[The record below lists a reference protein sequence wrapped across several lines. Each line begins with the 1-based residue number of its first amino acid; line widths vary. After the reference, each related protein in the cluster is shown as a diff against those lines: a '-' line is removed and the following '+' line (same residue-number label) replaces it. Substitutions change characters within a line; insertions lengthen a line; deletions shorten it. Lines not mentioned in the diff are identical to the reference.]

1 VGFET
6 IRFDVSQGVA
16 RVTLARPE
24 AANTI
29 GLALARELAEAAL
42 RCDEDRSVR
51 AVLLTGEGKLF
62 CGGGDIGAFA
72 EAGDGVPALLK
83 QITAHLHVAVSR
95 FARGRAPVIA
105 AVNGAA
111 AGAGLALACAADVAL
126 ASDAAKFT
134 LAYTRIGLAPDGSST
149 WYLPRLV
156 GTRRALELLLTN
168 RTLTAQEAL
177 EMGLVNRVVP
187 AASLL
192 AEAEKL
198 ARELADGPT
207 EAFAAVKRLL
217 LLSPTQGLEAQMELE
232 AHAIADAARTA
243 DGKEGIASFLE
254 KRAPRFTGN

>member
-6 IRFDVSQGVA
+6 IRFEVSQGVA
-16 RVTLARPE
+16 RVTLARPD

-42 RCDEDRSVR
+42 RCDEDRAVR
-51 AVLLTGEGKLF
+51 AVLLTGEGKVF

-72 EAGDGVPALLK
+72 EAGDAVPALIK

-95 FARGRAPVIA
+95 FVRGRAPVVA

-111 AGAGLALACAADVAL
+111 AGAGLALACAADVAI

-149 WYLPRLV
+149 WFLPRLV
-156 GTRRALELLLTN
+156 GARRALELLLTN

-187 AASLL
+187 AASLV
-192 AEAEKL
+192 AEAEAL

-217 LLSPTQGLEAQMELE
+217 LLSPTQGLEAQMEHE
-232 AHAIADAARTA
+232 AHAIADTARTA
-243 DGKEGIASFLE
+243 DGKEGIASFLG
-254 KRAPRFTGN
+254 KRAPRFTGR